1 MRRWFWSVFALGV
14 LLLSVTAW
22 RAMTFDSS
30 NQPVTLGLVNME
42 KLIANYQALKQDDE
56 QYRQTV
62 QRRQKMLE
70 ARVLLEAKEWEELD
84 MLEQKEAEGKLTD
97 AERKRLDELRKL
109 SEQRF
114 TELQHLQLKESK
126 TDEERKRLEYLLN
139 LQNSNREK
147 LQKLMQKFEEEL
159 ANLNEVLTKR
169 HRDRIREAA
178 KQVAQQLGLKMVI
191 VADDDLV
198 LYAEPSLDVTDKVL
212 EILNSSK

>member
-1 MRRWFWSVFALGV
+1 MRQWIWLVFASSV
-14 LLLSVTAW
+14 LLTLTAW

-30 NQPVTLGLVNME
+30 SQPITMGLVDME
-42 KLIANYQALKQDDE
+42 KLVANYQALKQDDE

-70 ARVLLEAKEWEELD
+70 TRALLEAKEWEELD
-84 MLEQKEAEGKLTD
+84 NLEQKEANGKLTD
-97 AERKRLDELRKL
+97 TERRRLEELRKL

-126 TDEERKRLEYLLN
+126 NEQERKRLEYLLN

-159 ANLNEVLTKR
+159 TKLNEILTTR
-169 HRDRIREAA
+169 HRQRIREAA
-178 KQVAQQLGLKMVI
+178 TQVAQQLGLKIIMI
-191 VADDDLV
+191 SDDDLI
-198 LYAEPSLDVTDKVL
+198 LYAETSLDVTDKVL

>member
-1 MRRWFWSVFALGV
+1 MRQWFWLVFASSV
-14 LLLSVTAW
+14 LLTLTAW

-30 NQPVTLGLVNME
+30 SQPITMGLVDME
-42 KLIANYQALKQDDE
+42 KLVANYQALKQDDE

-70 ARVLLEAKEWEELD
+70 TRALLEAKEWEELD
-84 MLEQKEAEGKLTD
+84 NLEQKEANGKLTD
-97 AERKRLDELRKL
+97 TERRRLEELRKL

-126 TDEERKRLEYLLN
+126 NEQERKRLEYLLN

-159 ANLNEVLTKR
+159 TKLNEILTTR
-169 HRDRIREAA
+169 HRQRIREAA
-178 KQVAQQLGLKMVI
+178 TQVAQQLGLKIIMI
-191 VADDDLV
+191 SDDDLI
-198 LYAEPSLDVTDKVL
+198 LYAETSLDVTDKVL

>member
-1 MRRWFWSVFALGV
+1 MFRWIWVV
-14 LLLSVTAW
+14 LAAGTILCLTTW
-22 RAMTFDSS
+22 RAMTYDASS
-30 NQPVTLGLVNME
+30 QPVTLGLVNME
-42 KLIANYQALKQDDE
+42 KLVANYQALKQDDE

-62 QRRQKMLE
+62 LRRQKMLE
-70 ARVLLEAKEWEELD
+70 TRALLDAKEWEELD
-84 MLEQKEAEGKLTD
+84 NLEQKEADGKLTD
-97 AERKRLDELRKL
+97 TERKRLEELRKL
-109 SEQRF
+109 SETRF

-126 TDEERKRLEYLLN
+126 TEEERKRLEYLLS

-159 ANLNEVLTKR
+159 AKLNEILTTR

-178 KQVAQQLGLKMVI
+178 KQVAQQLGLKI
-191 VADDDLV
+191 VMIADDDLV

>member
-1 MRRWFWSVFALGV
+1 MRRWIWLSLVLGF
-14 LLLSVTAW
+14 LLSLTAW
-22 RAMTFDSS
+22 RAMTFDAQ

-42 KLIANYQALKQDDE
+42 KLVANYQALKQDDE

-70 ARVLLEAKEWEELD
+70 VRALLEAKEWEELD
-84 MLEQKEAEGKLTD
+84 NLEQKEAEGKLTD
-97 AERKRLDELRKL
+97 AERKRLEELRKI

-159 ANLNEVLTKR
+159 AKLNEVLTAR

-191 VADDDLV
+191 IADDDLV
-198 LYAEPSLDVTDKVL
+198 LYAEPSLDVTDKML

>member
-1 MRRWFWSVFALGV
+1 MRRWIWLSLVLGF
-14 LLLSVTAW
+14 LLSLTAW
-22 RAMTFDSS
+22 RAMTFDAQ

-70 ARVLLEAKEWEELD
+70 VRALLEAKEWEELD
-84 MLEQKEAEGKLTD
+84 NLEQKEAEGKLTD
-97 AERKRLDELRKL
+97 AERKRLEELRKI

-159 ANLNEVLTKR
+159 AKLNEVLTAR

-191 VADDDLV
+191 IADDDLV
-198 LYAEPSLDVTDKVL
+198 LYAEPSLDVTDKML

>member
-1 MRRWFWSVFALGV
+1 MSRWILLIFASGV
-14 LLLSVTAW
+14 LLSLTAW
-22 RAMTFDSS
+22 RAMTFDAQ
-30 NQPVTLGLVNME
+30 NQPVTLGLVDME

-62 QRRQKMLE
+62 LRRQKMLE
-70 ARVLLEAKEWEELD
+70 ARALLEAKEWEELD
-84 MLEQKEAEGKLTD
+84 KLEQKEADGKLTN
-97 AERKRLDELRKL
+97 AERKRLEELRKL
-109 SEQRF
+109 SEQRS

-159 ANLNEVLTKR
+159 AKLNEILTTR

-191 VADDDLV
+191 IADDDLV
-198 LYAEPSLDVTDKVL
+198 LYAEPNLDVTDKML
-212 EILNSSK
+212 EILNASK

>member
-1 MRRWFWSVFALGV
+1 MFRWIWVV
-14 LLLSVTAW
+14 LAAIAILCLTAW
-22 RAMTFDSS
+22 RATA
-30 NQPVTLGLVNME
+30 PTALGLVDME
-42 KLIANYQALKQDDE
+42 KLVANYQALKQDDE

-62 QRRQKMLE
+62 LRRQKMLE
-70 ARVLLEAKEWEELD
+70 TRALLEPKEWEELD
-84 MLEQKEAEGKLTD
+84 NLEQKEAEGKLTD
-97 AERKRLDELRKL
+97 AERKRLEELRKL

-159 ANLNEVLTKR
+159 AKLNEILTNR

-178 KQVAQQLGLKMVI
+178 KQVAQQLGLNI
-191 VADDDLV
+191 VMIADDDLV

-212 EILNSSK
+212 EILNSTSK

>member
-1 MRRWFWSVFALGV
+1 MRRWIWLSLVLGF
-14 LLLSVTAW
+14 LLSLTAW
-22 RAMTFDSS
+22 RAMTFDAQ

-70 ARVLLEAKEWEELD
+70 VRALLEAKEWEELD
-84 MLEQKEAEGKLTD
+84 NLEQKEAEGKLTD
-97 AERKRLDELRKL
+97 AERKRLEELRKI

-114 TELQHLQLKESK
+114 TELQHLQLKERK

-159 ANLNEVLTKR
+159 AKLNEVLTAR

-191 VADDDLV
+191 IADDDLV
-198 LYAEPSLDVTDKVL
+198 LYAEPSLDVTDKML

>member
-1 MRRWFWSVFALGV
+1 MRQWIWIVSALGV
-14 LLLSVTAW
+14 LLTLTAW
-22 RAMTFDSS
+22 RAMTFDSL

-42 KLIANYQALKQDDE
+42 KLVANYQALKQDDE

-70 ARVLLEAKEWEELD
+70 VRTLLEAKEWEELD
-84 MLEQKEAEGKLTD
+84 VLEQKEVDGKLTD
-97 AERKRLDELRKL
+97 AERKRLEELRKL

-126 TDEERKRLEYLLN
+126 TEEERKRMEYLLN
-139 LQNSNREK
+139 LQSSNREK

-159 ANLNEVLTKR
+159 AKLNEILTTR
-169 HRDRIREAA
+169 HRDRIRDAA

-191 VADDDLV
+191 IADDELV
-198 LYAEPSLDVTDKVL
+198 LYSEPSLDVTDKML
-212 EILNSSK
+212 EILNASK

>member
-1 MRRWFWSVFALGV
+1 MRQWIWIVSTLSV
-14 LLLSVTAW
+14 LLTFTAW
-22 RAMTFDSS
+22 RAMTFDSL

-42 KLIANYQALKQDDE
+42 KLVANYQALKQDDE

-70 ARVLLEAKEWEELD
+70 VRTLLEAKEWEELD
-84 MLEQKEAEGKLTD
+84 VLEQKEVEGKLTD
-97 AERKRLDELRKL
+97 AERKRLEELRKL

-126 TDEERKRLEYLLN
+126 TEEERKRMEYLLN

-159 ANLNEVLTKR
+159 AKLNEILTTR
-169 HRDRIREAA
+169 HRDRIRDAA

-191 VADDDLV
+191 
-198 LYAEPSLDVTDKVL
+198 
-212 EILNSSK
+212 I

>member
-1 MRRWFWSVFALGV
+1 MRRWIWLSLVLGF
-14 LLLSVTAW
+14 LLSLTAW
-22 RAMTFDSS
+22 RAMTFDAQ

-70 ARVLLEAKEWEELD
+70 VRALLEAKEWEELD
-84 MLEQKEAEGKLTD
+84 NLEQKEAEGKLTD
-97 AERKRLDELRKL
+97 AERKRLEELRKI

-159 ANLNEVLTKR
+159 AKLNEVLTAR

-191 VADDDLV
+191 IAEDDLV
-198 LYAEPSLDVTDKVL
+198 LYAEPSLDVTDKML